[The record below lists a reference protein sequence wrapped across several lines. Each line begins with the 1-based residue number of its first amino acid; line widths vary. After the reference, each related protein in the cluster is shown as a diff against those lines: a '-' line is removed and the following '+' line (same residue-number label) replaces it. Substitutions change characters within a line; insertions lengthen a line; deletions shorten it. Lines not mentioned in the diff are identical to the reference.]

1 MANGR
6 TLMAELPIP
15 ESVRSAERMLGFLRK
30 NHEAFDAFLITDLP
44 FGSPSLDGLALLK
57 PITEIV
63 DPSRLVLTVSTG
75 HRDMSA
81 NLSRVYGGIYMGI
94 GSFLLV
100 QGTGRVTKAI
110 DVMERLSGENIR
122 LGVPVSN
129 LSEMGIGLTRR
140 KIGLRASFVVCQMYP
155 DVRGVYEAVGS
166 TGVEVFLTYPIFS
179 SPSTLAKFRER
190 GMSVPPG
197 LSEGQAS
204 LQERSIEM
212 AARGIREYERISGG
226 RRRPSVYIIPLARDF
241 DYSVLRKGI

>member
-30 NHEAFDAFLITDLP
+30 NREAFDAFLITDLP

-100 QGTGRVTKAI
+100 QGTGKVTKALDI
-110 DVMERLSGENIR
+110 MERLRGENIR
-122 LGVPVSN
+122 LGVPVSD
-129 LSEMGIGLTRR
+129 LSERGIGLTRR
-140 KIGLRASFVVCQMYP
+140 KIELRASFVVCQMYP
-155 DVRGVYEAVGS
+155 DVRRVYEAVGS
-166 TGVEVFLTYPIFS
+166 TGAEVFLTYPIFS
-179 SPSTLAKFRER
+179 NASTLAKFRER

-197 LSEGQAS
+197 LSEGQSS
-204 LQERSIEM
+204 LEERTVEM
-212 AARGIREYERISGG
+212 AARGVREYERISGG
-226 RRRPSVYIIPLARDF
+226 HRRPSAYIIPLARDF

>member
-30 NHEAFDAFLITDLP
+30 NREAFDAFLITDLP
-44 FGSPSLDGLALLK
+44 FGTPSLDGLALLK

-100 QGTGRVTKAI
+100 QGTGKVTKAL
-110 DVMERLSGENIR
+110 DVMERLRGENIR
-122 LGVPVSN
+122 LGVPVSD
-129 LSEMGIGLTRR
+129 LSERGIGLTRR
-140 KIGLRASFVVCQMYP
+140 KIELRASFVVCQMYP
-155 DVRGVYEAVGS
+155 DVRRVYEAVGS
-166 TGVEVFLTYPIFS
+166 TGAEVFLTYPIFS
-179 SPSTLAKFRER
+179 SPSTLAKFRKR

-197 LSEGQAS
+197 LSEGQSS
-204 LQERSIEM
+204 LEERTVEM
-212 AARGIREYERISGG
+212 AARGVREYERISGG
-226 RRRPSVYIIPLARDF
+226 RRLPSAYIIPLAREF
-241 DYSVLRKGI
+241 DYSVLRKRI